1 MSQRSHTETSD
12 FSQKMRHQGKAGFG
26 AGPWTEPETIE
37 IKARAT
43 TPPQTPE
50 RVRKAPAPGR
60 DDKHPPCRLGDR
72 ILTSLAIL
80 SLGMLIVG
88 ALGAYLSNDS
98 QRVAATPTGNGLA
111 PPALARAD
119 SDARYRELEAR
130 LTELNERYGQRL
142 HTLETKVEQTVDPY
156 EARLA
161 RLESRLETSGNPP
174 ADELR
179 NSGDTTASF
188 DTRMFEARLAAIE
201 SHLQEPY
208 APFQA
213 ALRDL
218 ENRMGQGYASY
229 DARLRE
235 MESRLMQVQIPYEQR
250 LQALEQQLIYA
261 SARLDY
267 LSAEMKTLM
276 DDNAALVQAS
286 ATLEHDPPAAL
297 PPEPAASPWTAT
309 DTNPVT
315 GPLAIAPDT
324 MPATT
329 QTESV
334 PGPAAETSAAPATEP
349 VASARDATQAADT
362 QPATMPMPATEAADP
377 LPDSPPD
384 DSVPP
389 PTSEN
394 PGDAGGPATD
404 ATAGPETGAAPATL
418 TPPIAEVEAALT
430 PPAPTGTAASE
441 VDRGNPPASAGNG
454 DWTIN
459 LASYA
464 SESIA
469 TRKLADFKR
478 KGVSAEQTVATVNG
492 KTIYR
497 VCITGFDTR
506 KSAVERAE
514 TVRDQLG
521 LKETWITRR

>member
-1 MSQRSHTETSD
+1 V
-12 FSQKMRHQGKAGFG
+12 A
-26 AGPWTEPETIE
+26 
-37 IKARAT
+37 AT
-43 TPPQTPE
+43 TPG
-50 RVRKAPAPGR
+50 K
-60 DDKHPPCRLGDR
+60 
-72 ILTSLAIL
+72 SLDQSPL
-80 SLGMLIVG
+80 
-88 ALGAYLSNDS
+88 
-98 QRVAATPTGNGLA
+98 AA
-111 PPALARAD
+111 AD
-119 SDARYRELEAR
+119 TDVRYRELEAR

-161 RLESRLETSGNPP
+161 KLESRLETSGNPP
-174 ADELR
+174 DDGLR

-188 DTRMFEARLAAIE
+188 DARKFEARLAAIE
-201 SHLQEPY
+201 SRLQEPY
-208 APFQA
+208 APYQA

-218 ENRMGQGYASY
+218 ENRMGQGYASH

-309 DTNPVT
+309 ATNPVT
-315 GPLAIAPDT
+315 GPVAMPPDT
-324 MPATT
+324 MPETM

-334 PGPAAETSAAPATEP
+334 PAPAAETSAAPATEP
-349 VASARDATQAADT
+349 VASAQDAIHAADT

-377 LPDSPPD
+377 PPDSPPD
-384 DSVPP
+384 DAVPP
-389 PTSEN
+389 PTPEN
-394 PGDAGGPATD
+394 PGDAGGETAQTGEQTTD
-404 ATAGPETGAAPATL
+404 TTAHPETAAAPV
-418 TPPIAEVEAALT
+418 TPAPAVADAEAALT
-430 PPAPTGTAASE
+430 SQAPTGTAARE
-441 VDRGNPPASAGNG
+441 VDRGDPPVSAGNG
-454 DWTIN
+454 DWMIN

-469 TRKLADFKR
+469 ARKLADFKR
-478 KGVSAEQTVATVNG
+478 KGVSAEQTEATVNG

-514 TVRDQLG
+514 TVRGQLG